1 MKEPSIENFLAFEQD
16 HNCNSITV
24 EGVHIWALYRYE
36 IHNAIKRATV
46 GRVDGQSSSAS
57 KKALLSL
64 ALNALRP
71 FNYSNVD
78 VLFVSDGRR
87 NKNIETGY
95 FENIYFDD
103 LAKKYN
109 SVILEH
115 PENYTH
121 MQPSGM
127 DNVYFTDR
135 LAFKTNIAVKLS
147 RKLHTKKR
155 RLREAAIRDAF
166 TDIFKA
172 LQAEFGPDLL
182 EEMVEGMTDRL
193 YYFTITKDYC
203 GKILDKAKPKLIIEM
218 CYYAMEC
225 YAMSALGKER
235 GIPTAEYSHGFA
247 FPTHT
252 PMQYNPSDRIPEL
265 PDAELIYSHCQ
276 DDVVH
281 LPDNIPLIT
290 VGFPFYERERDKYK
304 AAFPQDDHTI
314 CFISTLAEGA
324 EISRIAAEVADA
336 IGDEYHIIY
345 KLHPHEFSYYKDRF
359 PWLKND
365 RIEVIDTTENH
376 IFRYLSQSKYMV
388 ATRTASVWEGIG
400 LGCQAILLNLGD
412 TRINM
417 GYFIDEKQ
425 VPLVDTAQEIIDLIK
440 NDGAGRVNPDD
451 MFEPHAFEN
460 LCNYIDQF
468 L

>member
-1 MKEPSIENFLAFEQD
+1 MKEPTIENFLAFEQD

-36 IHNAIKRATV
+36 IHNAIKRDTV
-46 GRVDGQSSSAS
+46 GRVDGQSSKAS

-71 FNYSNVD
+71 FNYPDVD

-95 FENIYFDD
+95 FENIYFDE
-103 LAKKYN
+103 LAKKYK

-121 MQPSGM
+121 MQPNGM
-127 DNVYFTDR
+127 NNVYFTDR
-135 LAFKTNIAVKLS
+135 LAFKTNIAIKLS
-147 RKLHTKKR
+147 KKLHSPKR
-155 RLREAAIRDAF
+155 KSRELAIRSAF
-166 TDIFKA
+166 TDIFSA
-172 LQAEFGPDLL
+172 LKEDFGPDLL
-182 EEMVEGMTDRL
+182 EEMIEAMTDRL

-235 GIPTAEYSHGFA
+235 GIATAEYSHGFA

-281 LPDNIPLIT
+281 LPDNIPLVT
-290 VGFPFYERERDKYK
+290 VGFPFYERVRDQYK

-314 CFISTLAEGA
+314 CFISTLAEGEA
-324 EISRIAAEVADA
+324 ISRIATELADA

-345 KLHPHEFSYYKDRF
+345 KLHPHEFSYYKERF
-359 PWLKND
+359 PWLDND

-417 GYFIDEKQ
+417 GYFIDEKH
-425 VPLVDTAQEIIDLIK
+425 VPLVDTAQEIIDLIR
-440 NDGAGRVNPDD
+440 NDGAGKVNPDD

-460 LCNYIDQF
+460 ICKYIDQF

>member
-1 MKEPSIENFLAFEQD
+1 
-16 HNCNSITV
+16 
-24 EGVHIWALYRYE
+24 
-36 IHNAIKRATV
+36 
-46 GRVDGQSSSAS
+46 
-57 KKALLSL
+57 
-64 ALNALRP
+64 
-71 FNYSNVD
+71 
-78 VLFVSDGRR
+78 
-87 NKNIETGY
+87 
-95 FENIYFDD
+95 
-103 LAKKYN
+103 
-109 SVILEH
+109 
-115 PENYTH
+115 
-121 MQPSGM
+121 
-127 DNVYFTDR
+127 
-135 LAFKTNIAVKLS
+135 
-147 RKLHTKKR
+147 
-155 RLREAAIRDAF
+155 
-166 TDIFKA
+166 
-172 LQAEFGPDLL
+172 
-182 EEMVEGMTDRL
+182 
-193 YYFTITKDYC
+193 
-203 GKILDKAKPKLIIEM
+203 
-218 CYYAMEC
+218 
-225 YAMSALGKER
+225 MSALGKER

-324 EISRIAAEVADA
+324 EISRIAAELADA

-345 KLHPHEFSYYKDRF
+345 KLHPHEFSYYKERF

-425 VPLVDTAQEIIDLIK
+425 VPLVDTAQQIIDLIK